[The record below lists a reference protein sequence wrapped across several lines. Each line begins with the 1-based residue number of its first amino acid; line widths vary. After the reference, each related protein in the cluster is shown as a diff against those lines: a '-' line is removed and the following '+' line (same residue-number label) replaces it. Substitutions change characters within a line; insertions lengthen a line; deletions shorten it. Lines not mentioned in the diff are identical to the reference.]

1 MKRPNGAGTV
11 RKLGGKRRRPWAA
24 VITTGWDPETG
35 KRQQKYVGY
44 YETYR
49 EAEDALILYRLD
61 PMPAEDAT
69 LGSVYREWLAT
80 KGNVSKSA
88 RYGYEMTWR
97 TLSRLENVKI
107 KDIRTGQLQRLI
119 DTATKED
126 GTNYSSGSL
135 SRIKAVVVMIWD
147 YAVKNDLARKNYAKF
162 ITLPRNKRREK
173 DCFTA
178 LEVQKIRDAAATGV
192 PWADAILIMIYSGFR
207 ITEFLSLDRFTVD
220 LEQMTFRAGVKTDAG
235 RNRLVPIHP
244 CILPYVR
251 SRLAQEGERMI
262 CKADGTKIDAR
273 RFRPDYYYP
282 ALERIGVRSLNPHC
296 TRHTFATMLAE
307 ARVPAVEIQR
317 LLGHAQYSTT
327 ANTYTHL
334 DVNALRDAVGS
345 L

>member
-44 YETYR
+44 YETYQ
-49 EAEDALILYRLD
+49 EAEEALVMYRID
-61 PMPAEDAT
+61 PTPAVDAT
-69 LGSVYREWLAT
+69 LGDTYREWIAT
-80 KGNVSKSA
+80 KGDVSKSA
-88 RYGYEMTWR
+88 RYGYDMAWR
-97 TLSRLENVKI
+97 LLSRLENAKI

-119 DTATKED
+119 DTATKDD
-126 GTNYSSGSL
+126 GTAYSSGSL
-135 SRIKAVVVMIWD
+135 AKIKTVSVMIWD
-147 YAVKNDLARKNYAKF
+147 YAVKNDLAPKNYAKF

-178 LEVQKIRDAAATGV
+178 LEVQQIRDAAAAGV
-192 PWADAILIMIYSGFR
+192 PWADAVLIMIYSGFR
-207 ITEFLSLDRFTVD
+207 ISEFLSLDRFTVD
-220 LEQMTFRAGVKTDAG
+220 LEHMTFRAGVKTDAG

-251 SRLAQEGERMI
+251 SRLAQGGERMI
-262 CKADGTKIDAR
+262 CKRDGTHMGQWT
-273 RFRPDYYYP
+273 FRTNYYYP
-282 ALERIGVRSLNPHC
+282 VLERIGVRKLNPHC

-334 DVNALRDAVGS
+334 DVDALRDAVGS

>member
-11 RKLGGKRRRPWAA
+11 RKLGGKRRKPWAA

-35 KRQQKYVGY
+35 KRKQKYVGY

-88 RYGYEMTWR
+88 KYGYDMAWR

-126 GTNYSSGSL
+126 GASYSSGSL
-135 SRIKAVVVMIWD
+135 SRIKTVIVMIWD
-147 YAVKNDLARKNYAKF
+147 YAVKNDLAPKNYAKF

-173 DCFTA
+173 DRFTA
-178 LEVQKIRDAAATGV
+178 IEVQQIKDAAAAGV
-192 PWADAILIMIYSGFR
+192 PWADAVLMMIYTGFR
-207 ITEFLSLDRFTVD
+207 ISEFLSLDRFTVD
-220 LEQMTFRAGVKTDAG
+220 LEHMTFRAGVKTDAG

-251 SRLAQEGERMI
+251 SRLAQGGERLI
-262 CKADGTKIDAR
+262 CKADGSPFSMVGFR
-273 RFRPDYYYP
+273 RACYYP
-282 ALERIGVRSLNPHC
+282 ALERTGVRLLNPHC

-307 ARVPAVEIQR
+307 ARVPAVEVQK

-334 DVNALRDAVGS
+334 DVDALRDAVGS